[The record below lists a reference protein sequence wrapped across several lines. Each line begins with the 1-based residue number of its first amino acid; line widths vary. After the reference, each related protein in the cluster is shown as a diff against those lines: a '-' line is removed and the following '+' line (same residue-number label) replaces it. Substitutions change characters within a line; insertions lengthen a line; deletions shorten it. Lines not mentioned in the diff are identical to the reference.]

1 MIANANEYNLDL
13 SKFERIDTRDGN
25 CKPSGTQGSGRES
38 YDDINWV
45 NNAIS
50 SGVDNVTSQTDN
62 QYVKLGGN
70 VLQMVLS
77 YLGKAREAAA
87 NKKADEVNTNVSNLQ
102 ASQDTIKQDV
112 DSQIEAINS
121 LIQANQETINNLIQ
135 SLEETQAEIQEEN
148 ARKEE
153 LAGNIADAQQRY
165 ADAQTDEE
173 KEDILEELTGYN
185 EELLGIVSSLQ
196 TKVEAS
202 QTTSEEI
209 TNVKSDNAPLQ
220 GQIEK
225 VQTTGQKRIEDLG
238 RQIVAQKTDDTV
250 TNTLAKVEEGVSK
263 TAGMLALEFE
273 ATASGS
279 SAIPIVGS
287 AASAAAHEMA
297 GICRDVERDTYSSSQ
312 VYSRLIQQTGPM
324 LANLDDRNRTF
335 SSSISSFAP
344 TALGGFNNINS
355 NIDLAYGLVNPIIEA
370 TGSIQ
375 TLGET
380 VEGLSAAIEEER
392 SKLPSGDAPE
402 NEGDG
407 NGEDKGEGSDSM
419 LINFDLKPLT
429 ERLFA

>member
-238 RQIVAQKTDDTV
+238 RQIVAQKTDNTV
-250 TNTLAKVEEGVSK
+250 TNTLAGVEEGVSK
-263 TAGMLALEFE
+263 IAGMLALEIE

-287 AASAAAHEMA
+287 AASAAAQEIA
-297 GICRDVERDTYSSSQ
+297 RKCRDVESDTDSSSR
-312 VYSRLIQQTGPM
+312 VYFQLIQQTDPM
-324 LANLDDRNRTF
+324 LANLVGGNSTI

-344 TALGGFNNINS
+344 TALGGNNINS